1 MIHGDNLDA
10 INEGDIFTQ
19 LTILPE
25 RFDGNVVA
33 DISGLETL
41 AVRETDAEQ
50 RPVTMPKDELASLSV
65 AYRMDLCSHEGHTHY
80 SLAAALPESLRRYDL
95 LSLHNVG
102 VRVDS

>member
-1 MIHGDNLDA
+1 M
-10 INEGDIFTQ
+10 
-19 LTILPE
+19 
-25 RFDGNVVA
+25 A

-65 AYRMDLCSHEGHTHY
+65 AYRMNLCSHEGHTHY

-102 VRVDS
+102 VRVDSESGEYFAQLAEDLPIGFHLMGATGR